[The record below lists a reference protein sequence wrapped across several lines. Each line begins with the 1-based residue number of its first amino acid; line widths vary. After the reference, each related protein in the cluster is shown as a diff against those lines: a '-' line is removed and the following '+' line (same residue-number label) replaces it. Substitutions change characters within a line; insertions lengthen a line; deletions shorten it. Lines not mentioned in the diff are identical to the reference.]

1 MGTGWQCGAYERP
14 ANHLYELDS
23 GVPDSGSGHWRPEGG
38 VFCTSS
44 GSVSERKAEEGMSE
58 VWETHTPEETWRLG
72 YELGEKAGAKEVYC
86 LDGDLGVGKTVFAQG
101 FAAGLGIQESVN
113 SPTFTIVQE
122 YDQGRLPF
130 YHFDVYRIGDVEE
143 MEEIGYEDYF
153 FGEGVCLIEWP
164 SLISE
169 ILPDTAVWVLI
180 EKEME
185 RGFDFRRIC
194 VKRP

>member
-1 MGTGWQCGAYERP
+1 MKC
-14 ANHLYELDS
+14 
-23 GVPDSGSGHWRPEGG
+23 
-38 VFCTSS
+38 CT
-44 GSVSERKAEEGMSE
+44 KCAQ
-58 VWETHTPEETWRLG
+58 ETFA
-72 YELGEKAGAKEVYC
+72 LGEKLGQSARPGQVFT
-86 LDGDLGVGKTVFAQG
+86 LTGGLGVGKTVFAQG
-101 FAAGLGIQESVN
+101 MAAGLGISEPVC
-113 SPTFTIVQE
+113 SPTFTILRQYE
-122 YDQGRLPF
+122 GGRLPF

>member
-1 MGTGWQCGAYERP
+1 
-14 ANHLYELDS
+14 
-23 GVPDSGSGHWRPEGG
+23 
-38 VFCTSS
+38 
-44 GSVSERKAEEGMSE
+44 MSE
-58 VWETHTPEETWRLG
+58 VWETHTPEETWKLG
-72 YELGEKAGAKEVYC
+72 QELGKKAGAGDVYC

-101 FAAGLGIQESVN
+101 FAAGLGIPESVN

-122 YDQGRLPF
+122 YGEGRLPF

-153 FGEGVCLIEWP
+153 YGEGVCLIEWS

-169 ILPDTAVWVLI
+169 ILPDTAVWVSI

-185 RGFDFRRIC
+185 KGFDYRRIC
-194 VKRP
+194 VKWP